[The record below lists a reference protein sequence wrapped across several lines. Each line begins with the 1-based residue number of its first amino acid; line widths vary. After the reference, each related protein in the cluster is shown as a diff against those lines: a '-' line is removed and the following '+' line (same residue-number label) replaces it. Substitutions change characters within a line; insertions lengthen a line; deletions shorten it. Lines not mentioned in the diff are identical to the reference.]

1 MDLPRVALC
10 PWSTFSAVSG
20 EADVVN
26 IERVVFPL
34 CADSCIDALLLNSF
48 FKFEI
53 LLLVNL
59 AIESKLLTSIFAANF
74 SMSHFTLHDDLTL
87 KNHGGHFLS

>member
-1 MDLPRVALC
+1 MKQLSVL
-10 PWSTFSAVSG
+10 FSAKG
-20 EADVVN
+20 
-26 IERVVFPL
+26 I
-34 CADSCIDALLLNSF
+34 